1 MARRSLCLLWIE
13 RDRVFCRVFGELL
26 QREAARRNVILTL
39 RVAANVR
46 DACRFYD
53 GVDGVLCD
61 IATSARGSRPG
72 LRFLETCRPRKPVIV
87 LSDDLTLH
95 LCVNLRRLAQ
105 ATLVKRDA
113 LRSARALAFLLIDIV
128 GTREHAG
135 PGPRKTS
142 LDDDLETTY
151 GKSGEN
157 VTVTARMLGK
167 PRTTVQSRLKKLAL
181 R

>member
-1 MARRSLCLLWIE
+1 M
-13 RDRVFCRVFGELL
+13 
-26 QREAARRNVILTL
+26 
-39 RVAANVR
+39 
-46 DACRFYD
+46 
-53 GVDGVLCD
+53 
-61 IATSARGSRPG
+61 
-72 LRFLETCRPRKPVIV
+72 IV

-135 PGPRKTS
+135 PDRPRKTP

-167 PRTTVQSRLKKLAL
+167 PRTTVQSRLKKLAP